1 MLKYA
6 LEACSISHRVLEV
19 CVKKYAAS
27 RDKESR
33 PLSMIILVY
42 LHTLNAHFCPLC
54 SGVGGSRLPKL
65 SALLKG
71 SVCYLE
77 VSVRSMQHLTSCVR
91 SMCEEVCSIS
101 R

>member
-1 MLKYA
+1 MLKYV
-6 LEACSISHRVLEV
+6 LEVCSISHRVLEV

-42 LHTLNAHFCPLC
+42 LFGIRSFCPLC

-71 SVCYLE
+71 SVC
-77 VSVRSMQHLTSCVR
+77 
-91 SMCEEVCSIS
+91 
-101 R
+101 